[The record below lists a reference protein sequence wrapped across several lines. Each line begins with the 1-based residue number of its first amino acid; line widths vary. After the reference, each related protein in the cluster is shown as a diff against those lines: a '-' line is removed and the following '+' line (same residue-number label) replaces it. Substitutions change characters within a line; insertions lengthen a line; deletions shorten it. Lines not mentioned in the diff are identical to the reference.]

1 MLFTLYTVI
10 LEVKKFTPCFTALI
24 RASVSL
30 DLQNNCFIFQEKLIV
45 CLLHNN
51 VHVRLFFNVYPG
63 SSFSKNHISQLP
75 WEFEQLPLYFQ
86 RIKIVNFDTILKFIS
101 KGNAPVI
108 FENLIFSSQFYRNN
122 TVLLHTCLEVVGEE
136 HTSSLT

>member
-1 MLFTLYTVI
+1 MKFDEVLFTFYTVI

-30 DLQNNCFIFQEKLIV
+30 DLQNNCFIFQEDTMNFSLM
-45 CLLHNN
+45 
-51 VHVRLFFNVYPG
+51 YPG

-108 FENLIFSSQFYRNN
+108 FENLIFSSQFYWNN
-122 TVLLHTCLEVVGEE
+122 TVLLHTYLEVVGEE